1 VFNILLQVLDE
12 GTLTDGS
19 GRIVDFRN
27 TILIMTSNAGT
38 REGTKSHGF
47 GFTDNDD
54 QEDADF
60 KQMSAKMTEIMK
72 GLFRPEFLNRV
83 DDIVVFRQL
92 TRDNIHMILDLYLNE
107 VRDRLME
114 LEVKLNISQDVKDH
128 LVNAGFSKETGAR
141 LIQRTVER
149 QIEDPLSDEML
160 RGNLE
165 PGTCLNAEIKDGK
178 VVFGIANPDGAVL
191 VQSPGKK
198 KVSKKE

>member
-1 VFNILLQVLDE
+1 
-12 GTLTDGS
+12 
-19 GRIVDFRN
+19 
-27 TILIMTSNAGT
+27 
-38 REGTKSHGF
+38 
-47 GFTDNDD
+47 
-54 QEDADF
+54 
-60 KQMSAKMTEIMK
+60 MTEIMK

-165 PGTCLNAEIKDGK
+165 PGVSMDAELQDGK
-178 VVFGIANPDGAVL
+178 VVFSLTEAKPPVPAE
-191 VQSPGKK
+191 SSGKK
-198 KVSKKE
+198 KVAKSD